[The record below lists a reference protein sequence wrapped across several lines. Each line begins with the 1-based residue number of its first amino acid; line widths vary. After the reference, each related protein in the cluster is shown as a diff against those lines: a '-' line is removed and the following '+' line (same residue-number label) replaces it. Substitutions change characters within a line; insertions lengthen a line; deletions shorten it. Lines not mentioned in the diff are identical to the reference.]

1 MHHQL
6 TEAGMDAMAE
16 ELFRITV
23 DGERNWDEATPELRQ
38 DFRGYIDSLIDRARQ
53 AESERVSTEQ

>member
-23 DGERNWDEATPELRQ
+23 DGQRSWDQATPELRHE
-38 DFRGYIDSLIDRARQ
+38 FRGYINSLIDKARD
-53 AESERVSTEQ
+53 AEAERVSQ

>member
-1 MHHQL
+1 
-6 TEAGMDAMAE
+6 MDAMAE